1 MGIITPSIFL
11 NISVV
16 VILISFWISSSFSD
30 GFGRGMI
37 SAIFFVVF
45 FSFKS
50 GFLIG
55 SIVYFEKA
63 DWNDKKKRIIVVNNF
78 KYILLNQ
85 TTYVINNYV

>member
-1 MGIITPSIFL
+1 
-11 NISVV
+11 
-16 VILISFWISSSFSD
+16 
-30 GFGRGMI
+30 MI

-55 SIVYFEKA
+55 SIASFEKA